1 MHTLPTLPI
10 PEVAYSNPMAVL
22 GGGGSVTADSNCLD
36 QYIRAPHGH
45 RVIDIHFGLLRRDYV
60 MCAVVGLS
68 RIRTKQTRQ
77 YEPSRVSGNAG
88 TAHTPIKEETPQ
100 PLRAGELLTM
110 NSATMAD
117 TNGLSEDR
125 CTVAYAQA
133 SIVN

>member
-1 MHTLPTLPI
+1 
-10 PEVAYSNPMAVL
+10 
-22 GGGGSVTADSNCLD
+22 
-36 QYIRAPHGH
+36 
-45 RVIDIHFGLLRRDYV
+45 

-68 RIRTKQTRQ
+68 RIRTKQARQ

-88 TAHTPIKEETPQ
+88 TAHTPIKEETTPIKEETPQ

-117 TNGLSEDR
+117 TKGLSEDR